1 MNEAYFPMSK
11 PMIGSVIP
19 GLRQHI
25 RLSKVV
31 NYPDHSMNPMIKQR
45 KYVDPITKFPD
56 MNQEHGNKHSMLEK
70 LRQLMSSNGP
80 RHPHAAMG
88 NISDVQTREGYQPQR
103 ENLDWRKM

>member
-1 MNEAYFPMSK
+1 MSK

-19 GLRQHI
+19 GI
-25 RLSKVV
+25 RRDIRVSKIV
-31 NYPDHSMNPMIKQR
+31 NYPDHSVVTKRR

-56 MNQEHGNKHSMLEK
+56 MNNEHGNKHPMLEK
-70 LRQLMSSNGP
+70 LRQLMSSSGP

-88 NISDVQTREGYQPQR
+88 QMSDVQTREGYQPVR